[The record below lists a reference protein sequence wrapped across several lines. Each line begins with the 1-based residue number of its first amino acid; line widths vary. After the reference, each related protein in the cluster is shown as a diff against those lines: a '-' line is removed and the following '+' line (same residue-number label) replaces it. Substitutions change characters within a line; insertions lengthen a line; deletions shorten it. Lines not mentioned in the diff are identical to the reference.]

1 MEFLNNPWF
10 VGIGGG
16 ILSGLVVALVTR
28 FLFSK
33 RENREYQQKVAAANR
48 EVVYEL
54 RPGISEGE
62 IPSQEVLSSLMNAT
76 ARKHRINKED
86 AFSAKEIAEELIK
99 DIMDSNFISAE
110 TKKLYCENLA
120 HLVQEDTNLPALD
133 ENVMLNDNRA
143 RDYRQKLVLQM
154 SVLLGVTVSMMTMTT
169 VFIAGPE
176 RSSELP
182 SIFPF
187 AELRSVILPTL
198 AALAAVIFS
207 MLAAMVAVKFRK
219 EKLAFEFKRKIMEE
233 D

>member
-1 MEFLNNPWF
+1 MEFLDNPWF

-33 RENREYQQKVAAANR
+33 RDNREYQQKVAAANR
-48 EVVYEL
+48 EVVYAL

-62 IPSQEVLSSLMNAT
+62 TPSKAVLSSLMNAT

-120 HLVQEDTNLPALD
+120 HLVQEETNLSELK
-133 ENVMLNDNRA
+133 ENVELKDNRA
-143 RDYRQKLVLQM
+143 IDYRQKLVLQM

-187 AELRSVILPTL
+187 TELRNVILPTL
-198 AALAAVIFS
+198 AALFAVIVS
-207 MLAAMVAVKFRK
+207 MFIAMVAVKFRK
-219 EKLAFEFKRKIMEE
+219 EKPAFKLKSKTSVKV
-233 D
+233 